1 MQSFIGGRIMQS
13 ATASELGYANELAR
27 GGIGIGKETL
37 VNEFHEG
44 SRRIKGSFYT
54 HDVAVLCVNGL
65 N

>member
-1 MQSFIGGRIMQS
+1 MQS

-27 GGIGIGKETL
+27 GRIGIGKETL